1 MKDTLALTRKVL
13 QPVPLLDH
21 GARLL
26 LPFVRLTETSGST
39 SEALQCIVV
48 LEIDFELGLSCQW
61 HTTSLSGW
69 LKGSSHLVPL
79 GSSPP
84 PTPPFG
90 RMLALV
96 CFINLVTS
104 ALPCK
109 LLDVGTEVS
118 QCDTT
123 PNLGSAL
130 NLPIPFANVP
140 WIRPDQKRLL
150 WIGSFDRLK
159 EGVRRTSPGCKNQP
173 KTCQSCR
180 MSSLSRP

>member
-1 MKDTLALTRKVL
+1 MKDTLALARKVS
-13 QPVPLLDH
+13 QPVPLFDH

-26 LPFVRLTETSGST
+26 LPFVRLTETPSST

-48 LEIDFELGLSCQW
+48 LKIYFECGLSRQW
-61 HTTSLSGW
+61 YITSLSGW

-90 RMLALV
+90 RILAFV

-123 PNLGSAL
+123 PNLVSAL
-130 NLPIPFANVP
+130 N
-140 WIRPDQKRLL
+140 
-150 WIGSFDRLK
+150 
-159 EGVRRTSPGCKNQP
+159 
-173 KTCQSCR
+173 
-180 MSSLSRP
+180 